1 MGWGTTFKC
10 EIVLNKVHYGN
21 LDEVLSEI
29 DYIEKIN
36 IKLEQ
41 QLLMFASST
50 PKDIIS
56 EECKEE
62 PIAFINNSV
71 MEVLEL
77 FKENNEM
84 LFKLYLLKEN
94 FDKKEQW

>member
-10 EIVLNKVHYGN
+10 AIVLNKVHYGN

-29 DYIEKIN
+29 DYLEKIN

-56 EECKEE
+56 EEWKEE

-71 MEVLEL
+71 MEILEL

>member
-1 MGWGTTFKC
+1 
-10 EIVLNKVHYGN
+10 
-21 LDEVLSEI
+21 
-29 DYIEKIN
+29 
-36 IKLEQ
+36 
-41 QLLMFASST
+41 MFASST

-56 EECKEE
+56 EEWKEE

>member
-1 MGWGTTFKC
+1 
-10 EIVLNKVHYGN
+10 
-21 LDEVLSEI
+21 
-29 DYIEKIN
+29 
-36 IKLEQ
+36 
-41 QLLMFASST
+41 MFASST

-56 EECKEE
+56 EEWKEE
-62 PIAFINNSV
+62 PITFINNSV
-71 MEVLEL
+71 MEILEL